1 MNATSARRDTDIAGV
16 THTVRLTCICETC
29 AINSAFLN
37 KPFPLV
43 AWVTEGYAA
52 QLKIT
57 AKNADNPRKVH
68 ATVELANHPTLGR
81 AQRAALAG

>member
-1 MNATSARRDTDIAGV
+1 MNATTARRSTDIAGI
-16 THTVRLTCICETC
+16 THTVRVSCNCDTC
-29 AINSAFLN
+29 ATNAAYIG

-43 AWVTEGYAA
+43 AYVTEGFAA

-57 AKNADNPRKVH
+57 AKNADSPRKVH
-68 ATVELANHPTLGR
+68 ATVELANHPSLGP

>member
-1 MNATSARRDTDIAGV
+1 MNATTARRSTDIAGV
-16 THTVRLTCICETC
+16 THTVRLTCNCGTC
-29 AINSAFLN
+29 AKNAVFIG

-43 AWVTEGYAA
+43 AYVTAGYAA
-52 QLKIT
+52 TLKIT
-57 AKNADNPRKVH
+57 AKNADSPRKVH